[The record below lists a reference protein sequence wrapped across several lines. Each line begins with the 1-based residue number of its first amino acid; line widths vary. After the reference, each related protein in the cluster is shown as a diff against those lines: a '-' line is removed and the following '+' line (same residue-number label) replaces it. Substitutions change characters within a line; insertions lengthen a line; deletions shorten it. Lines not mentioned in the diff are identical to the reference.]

1 MSKRNFFIFFLLLLV
16 LPYQL
21 WAIQKHA
28 VVIGVGQQKDA
39 SWGRINVDKD
49 VQCVC
54 EILNRYAFNDIVVIR
69 DKEATKQ
76 GIVAALMEL
85 ASRCQ
90 RDDAV
95 YVHFS
100 GHGQQMT
107 DVDGDEPDD
116 GMDESWIPYDA
127 YLTYCEEDNGSRH
140 LCDDE
145 INALLSSIKK
155 KVGKDGQILV
165 VVDACHSGGSSRAAE
180 ENADV
185 PVCRGTDK
193 VFEMPSKGTTVSSPQ
208 NKEDWLILSACEDY
222 QVNWEMKN
230 PKVGKLTWCLYLLKD
245 RLDKLSDDELIEEIA
260 QLMESPQMLSPLPQN
275 PRLEGNGER
284 FQIMDIF
291 R

>member
-1 MSKRNFFIFFLLLLV
+1 MSKRYFLILLLLLLV

-21 WAIQKHA
+21 LAIQKHA

-54 EILNRYAFNDIVVIR
+54 EILNRYAFNDIVVLR

-85 ASRCQ
+85 ASICQ
-90 RDDAV
+90 RDDVV
-95 YVHFS
+95 YIHFS

-107 DVDGDEPDD
+107 DVDGDELDD

-127 YLTYCEEDNGSRH
+127 YLTFCDEDNGSRH

-145 INALLSSIKK
+145 INSLLSSIKK
-155 KVGKDGQILV
+155 KVGQDGQILV
-165 VVDACHSGGSSRAAE
+165 VVDACHSGGSSRATE
-180 ENADV
+180 ENIDV
-185 PVCRGTDK
+185 PVYRGTDK

-208 NKEDWLILSACEDY
+208 NEEDWLILSACEDY
-222 QVNWEMKN
+222 QVNWEMKD
-230 PKVGKLTWCLYLLKD
+230 PKMGKLTWCLYLLRD
-245 RLDKLSDDELIEEIA
+245 RLDSMTNEELKEEISG
-260 QLMESPQMLSPLPQN
+260 LMESPKMLSPLPQN
-275 PRLEGNGER
+275 PTLNGR
-284 FQIMDIF
+284 GCIMDLF

>member
-1 MSKRNFFIFFLLLLV
+1 M
-16 LPYQL
+16 
-21 WAIQKHA
+21 AIQKHA

-49 VQCVC
+49 VKCVC
-54 EILNRYAFNDIVVIR
+54 EILNQYAFSDIVVLR
-69 DKEATKQ
+69 DRDATKQ
-76 GIVAALMEL
+76 GIVSALTEL
-85 ASRCQ
+85 AARCN

-95 YVHFS
+95 YIHFS

-127 YLTYCEEDNGSRH
+127 YLCYCEEDNGSRH

-145 INALLSSIKK
+145 INALLMAIRERI
-155 KVGKDGQILV
+155 GENGQILV
-165 VVDACHSGGSSRAAE
+165 VVDACHSGGSSRATEA
-180 ENADV
+180 NVDV
-185 PVCRGTDK
+185 PVYRGTDK
-193 VFEMPSKGTTVSSPQ
+193 VFEIPSTEAAVSSPQ

-222 QVNWEMKN
+222 QVNWEMKD

-245 RLDKLSDDELIEEIA
+245 KLDKLPDGELIEEIA

-284 FQIMDIF
+284 FRIMDIF